1 MLSLLMFLISILLL
15 ITEIIYGQR
24 KLQSQKLKKKMH
36 STKNIF
42 ANERFESEF
51 HENFIT
57 ELNELVSSTKAL
69 YYVSLATS

>member
-1 MLSLLMFLISILLL
+1 MFLISLLLL

-24 KLQSQKLKKKMH
+24 KLQNQKLKKKMH

>member
-1 MLSLLMFLISILLL
+1 MFLISLLLL

-24 KLQSQKLKKKMH
+24 KLQNQKLKKEMH

-42 ANERFESEF
+42 ANERFEGEF